1 MHARQVEQCVGGSA
15 RFTFSELCNQ
25 VLGAAD
31 YIAVAQ
37 AFHTV
42 FLTDIPTM
50 SLKVCHAPPPPPPP
64 FTSFRQKLQS
74 TGNSEFQICAIAN
87 DCQNICNPKDGVAI
101 KQ

>member
-1 MHARQVEQCVGGSA
+1 MGGSA

-50 SLKVCHAPPPPPPP
+50 SLKVSPTPHPHTPTSPS
-64 FTSFRQKLQS
+64 TSFRQTLQLAS
-74 TGNSEFQICAIAN
+74 TLNFSFVQLPMIAKMFAIQKMVLQLIASVT
-87 DCQNICNPKDGVAI
+87 I
-101 KQ
+101 